1 MAKHTK
7 RRRRVRLLKG
17 NVEEALVLG
26 TLAAATLIGANYD
39 ETVNERS
46 IVLSHESTWSCQEL
60 TADEGP
66 VVVGIAHSDYTDAEI
81 EETIENTGSWNE
93 GNLVDQEIAKRKIRT
108 VGVFQGKGEDE
119 ALNDGLPVKTSLKWV
134 LLQGQTLKMWAYNR
148 TSATLTTGAI
158 VIIQGHCWIKPL

>member
-1 MAKHTK
+1 MAKK
-7 RRRRVRLLKG
+7 PSRRRRVRLLKG

-26 TLAAATLIGANYD
+26 TLAAATLVGANYD

-46 IVLSHESTWSCQEL
+46 IVLSHEATWSVQNL

-66 VVVGIAHSDYTDAEI
+66 IVVGIAHSDYSDAEI

-108 VGVFQGKGEDE
+108 VGVFQAKGEDE

-158 VIIQGHCWIKPL
+158 VIIQGHAWIKPL